1 LSRPESRYL
10 HGTTPSEQR
19 RLAALNN
26 LMNSRSLAALSL
38 RGGERILELGS
49 GLGQFAHAMARA
61 AGPRGRVVAVER
73 SPAQLAVARV
83 LAARTREGTRI
94 DWRQGDAIHP
104 PIRPAERGRFDV
116 AHARFLLEHLPE
128 PLHVVRAMVRAVRP
142 GGRVVLEDDD
152 HDVLRLH
159 PEPAG
164 FDRLWRAYIAL
175 FENLGNDPYVGRRLV
190 WLLRRAGASP
200 RGCTWIF
207 FGSCAG
213 APDFP
218 ALARNLIGV
227 IRPVVPAMVKTNL
240 IGSAP
245 ASAALRALRAWA
257 RRPDAAIWY
266 SICWAEG
273 IRPDR
278 SGRTRNGRRGSTR
291 TGRRD

>member
-1 LSRPESRYL
+1 MTRRSSLRRKSHYL
-10 HGTTPSEQR
+10 HGTTRSEQR
-19 RLAALNN
+19 RLAALNE
-26 LMNSRSLAALSL
+26 LMNARSLAALGL

-49 GLGQFAHAMARA
+49 GLGQFARAMARA

-73 SPAQLAVARV
+73 SQAQLAVARV
-83 LAARTREGTRI
+83 LAGRSRAGARI
-94 DWRQGDAIHP
+94 DWRQGDATQA
-104 PIRPAERGRFDV
+104 PIRPAEQGRFDV

-128 PLHVVRAMVRAVRP
+128 PLRVVRGMVRAVRP

-152 HDVLRLH
+152 HDVLRLY

-175 FENLGNDPYVGRRLV
+175 FEHLGNDPYVGRRLV
-190 WLLRRAGASP
+190 WLLRQAGARP
-200 RGCTWIF
+200 RSCTWIF

-227 IRPVVPAMVKTNL
+227 IRPAVPAMANAGL
-240 IGSAP
+240 IDGAV
-245 ASAALRALRAWA
+245 AAAALRALRAWT

-273 IRPDR
+273 TRP
-278 SGRTRNGRRGSTR
+278 GRRR
-291 TGRRD
+291 